1 MFLSTCMHCIHD
13 RIYIL
18 SFGHTSKFLSIG
30 HKDEASVGQNFYAT
44 WITFDF
50 TCSLGKYS
58 INLFCNDST
67 QLYWSQFHV
76 FVPSS
81 TSKYYSINED
91 F

>member
-1 MFLSTCMHCIHD
+1 MHCFFYKSQFHFV
-13 RIYIL
+13 R
-18 SFGHTSKFLSIG
+18 HASKFLSTRHEG
-30 HKDEASVGQNFYAT
+30 KASVCQNFYAI
-44 WITFDF
+44 WITFNF

-81 TSKYYSINED
+81 TSKYYSNNED